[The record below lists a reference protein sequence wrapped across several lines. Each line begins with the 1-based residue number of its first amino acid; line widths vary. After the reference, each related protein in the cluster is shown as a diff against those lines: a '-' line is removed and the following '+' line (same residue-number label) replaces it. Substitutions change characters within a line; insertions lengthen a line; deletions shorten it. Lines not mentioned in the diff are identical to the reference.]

1 MLKPQRGLAWARIGA
16 ELGLFLF
23 GALAIC
29 LPVGLAPFGFV
40 LVTTSVLYFGRLRRA
55 TSEIAA
61 PLRILFLLALSVL
74 LLSLLSIIVMH
85 LGLRD
90 LDIRTRFLLLPWSA
104 LWVYALRPRK
114 QWLWC
119 GAALGV
125 FGVLLLA
132 VIQIL
137 RGETRAEGWVNAIV
151 LADVTMA
158 LTIMVV
164 FARPKQSWLLPSLVL
179 LACSAVIVLS
189 GSRGVLL
196 AMAVVLLVLTMT
208 VRWTSLRVRLL
219 LLAGLVLGGGA
230 LALEVPQV
238 TEQMRLVELQADMR
252 RLESGDSDSSTGAR
266 LERLQV
272 AYATFLSKPLMGVGI
287 GQFDRAMTLLPVC
300 RGDEWLVRCHLRHAH
315 NDLAEWAATQGVPGL
330 LAILAIY
337 GVPFVLLLRL
347 YAAGGRK
354 SFRGPAATGVMLV
367 VAYMLCGMTQ
377 SMFSHQMSTSF
388 YAVAVGVCIGLAL
401 REVKLRGA
409 L

>member
-1 MLKPQRGLAWARIGA
+1 M
-16 ELGLFLF
+16 
-23 GALAIC
+23 
-29 LPVGLAPFGFV
+29 
-40 LVTTSVLYFGRLRRA
+40 
-55 TSEIAA
+55 
-61 PLRILFLLALSVL
+61 
-74 LLSLLSIIVMH
+74 
-85 LGLRD
+85 
-90 LDIRTRFLLLPWSA
+90 
-104 LWVYALRPRK
+104 YALRPRK

-158 LTIMVV
+158 LTIVVV

-196 AMAVVLLVLTMT
+196 AMAVVLLVLTMS
-208 VRWTSLRVRLL
+208 VRWASLRVRLL

-238 TEQMRLVELQADMR
+238 TEQMRLVEFQADIR

-315 NDLAEWAATQGVPGL
+315 NDLAEWAATQGSL
-330 LAILAIY
+330 DCWRFW
-337 GVPFVLLLRL
+337 PFMVCRL
-347 YAAGGRK
+347 CCYCVCTRRVAVRV
-354 SFRGPAATGVMLV
+354 FRGPAATGVMLV
-367 VAYMLCGMTQ
+367 VSYMLCGMTQ